1 MRVNVISD
9 LHLEF
14 GELVLPGGDVL
25 ILSGDILEAKN
36 LKVQDFTP
44 EVLELNKRMN
54 IKDSRYVQFFTEEC
68 AKYKHVIYVMGN
80 HEHYHFKFNKT
91 REHLK
96 ANLPANVHL
105 LEKESVELDGVVF
118 IGATLWTD
126 CNNGDPMTMMTLQ
139 HGMNDYKTV
148 TNHYKAKGLYYKL
161 TPKVTYED
169 HIRAKSYISETTK
182 AAGDKPVVVVTHH
195 APSRQ
200 STHPM
205 YASEIHL
212 NGGYS
217 SNLDEFVLDH
227 PNIKVWTHGHTH
239 HTFDYMIG
247 DTRILCNPRGYNK
260 YEQRAIDFD
269 PTIGFDIN

>member
-1 MRVNVISD
+1 MKVNVISD

-14 GELVLPGGDVL
+14 EELTLPGGDVL
-25 ILSGDILEAKN
+25 ILSGDVLEAKH
-36 LKVQDFTP
+36 LKAQDFAP
-44 EVLELNKRMN
+44 EVIALNERMG
-54 IKDSRYVQFFTEEC
+54 IKDSRYVKFFTEEC
-68 AKYKHVIYVMGN
+68 AKYRHVIYVMGN

-91 REHLK
+91 YDHLK
-96 ANLPANVHL
+96 ANLPTNVHL
-105 LEKESVELDGVVF
+105 LEKESVEIDNVVF

-169 HIRAKSYISETTK
+169 HIRAKEYISEAAK

-195 APSRQ
+195 SPSRK
-200 STHPM
+200 STKPQ
-205 YASEIHL
+205 YEDDFHL

-217 SNLDEFVLDH
+217 SNLEEFIMDH

-247 DTRILCNPRGYNK
+247 TTRILCNPRGYAK
-260 YEQRAIDFD
+260 YEKRAEDFD
-269 PTIGFDIN
+269 PTVGFDI